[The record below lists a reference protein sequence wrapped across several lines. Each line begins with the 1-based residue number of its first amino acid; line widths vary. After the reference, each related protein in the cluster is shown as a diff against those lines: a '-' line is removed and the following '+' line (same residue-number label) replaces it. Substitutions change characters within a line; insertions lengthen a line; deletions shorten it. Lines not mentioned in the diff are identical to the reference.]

1 MTNALRSR
9 LDVYVQPRASRT
21 QVAGRHGDGIK
32 IRLAAPPVDN
42 AANEALVDF
51 LAKALD
57 LPRRAVRIVAGAS
70 SRRKV
75 VELDGVSAEQA
86 SARLLAP

>member
-1 MTNALRSR
+1 MSALRSR

-21 QVAGRHGDGIK
+21 QVAGKHGDGIK

-51 LAKALD
+51 LAEALD

-70 SRRKV
+70 SRRKI
-75 VELDGVSAEQA
+75 VELEGMSAEQA